1 MHEWVITAST
11 LAMALLIITL
21 LVRYVP
27 VISIDKLAEDEQLAK
42 TKETVKK

>member
-1 MHEWVITAST
+1 MHEWIITSAT

-27 VISIDKLAEDEQLAK
+27 VIPIERTAEERDLLK
-42 TKETVKK
+42 TNKNIE